1 MTRGPKVKEVM
12 SSWWPGCLEKEW
24 KVFTDGGRV
33 EGGEEGLGERQRL
46 GGDRQGSEKAVSKF
60 MIFWKKLRGPTADAL
75 GSCGRKGC
83 AQNREIKRGAFG
95 YKCAQG
101 ECVRGG
107 QAQRGRGQVTPVV
120 VTGCKSSVCP

>member
-1 MTRGPKVKEVM
+1 M
-12 SSWWPGCLEKEW
+12 
-24 KVFTDGGRV
+24 GR
-33 EGGEEGLGERQRL
+33 
-46 GGDRQGSEKAVSKF
+46 DRQGSEKAVSKF

-101 ECVRGG
+101 ECVSGG
-107 QAQRGRGQVTPVV
+107 QAQRGRGQVPPVV
-120 VTGCKSSVCP
+120 ATGCMQVLSVPLAIKPEQKTSKGVSLGIR